1 MSYKIF
7 NNNLVAIRKSKLA
20 LKLNK
25 TAYIRVRILDLS
37 INVRIPL

>member
-7 NNNLVAIRKSKLA
+7 GGNLVAIRKSKLA

-25 TAYIRVRILDLS
+25 PSYIGMSKFRIE
-37 INVRIPL
+37 

>member
-7 NNNLVAIRKSKLA
+7 NNNLVAIGKGKLA

-25 TAYIRVRILDLS
+25 PAYIRVCILDLS